1 MIKRALR
8 NDILMNDMMLTIYV
22 TNNIDSCLKSR
33 VYIYSDRCI
42 VLGNTLL

>member
-22 TNNIDSCLKSR
+22 ANNKGS
-33 VYIYSDRCI
+33 
-42 VLGNTLL
+42 TAA

>member
-22 TNNIDSCLKSR
+22 TNNKGS
-33 VYIYSDRCI
+33 
-42 VLGNTLL
+42 TAA